1 MPPRRKVGR
10 ESDYTLKIQANQEWI
25 QSVTDLDW
33 AQGGQGR
40 ELGGALLDIFDSHW
54 NNYKESNSAL

>member
-1 MPPRRKVGR
+1 MKKTKYNLPPRRKVGR

-25 QSVTDLDW
+25 QSVTDLDG

-40 ELGGALLDIFDSHW
+40 ELGGSSIRYL
-54 NNYKESNSAL
+54 